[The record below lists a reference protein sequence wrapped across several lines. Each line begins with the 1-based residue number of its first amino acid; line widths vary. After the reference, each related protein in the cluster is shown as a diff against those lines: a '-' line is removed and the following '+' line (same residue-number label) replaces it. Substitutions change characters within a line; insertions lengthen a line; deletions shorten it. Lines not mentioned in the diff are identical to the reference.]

1 MSLDYEQSQYLNEQ
15 EARSNSFPWFSWG
28 HVFSRMLSFASYLNW
43 WKGKRDYSQPI
54 PGMQSCIIGL
64 LSWYCNHD
72 LILVRFGITFL
83 EDLKIFNMHKPCRL
97 DYLLLFGKVSP
108 CSSSGLE
115 RILDLRE
122 WWKSSLQTMSQ
133 ILSNF
138 NVANSFPWVV
148 TIWIIALGMTVLQTR
163 YKGQRSALVYA
174 PQLGGGSV
182 LMGPS
187 KTWMILIDYYSK
199 PSTYLYNFILWE

>member
-28 HVFSRMLSFASYLNW
+28 HVFSRLLSFASYLNW

-133 ILSNF
+133 ILSNLNCCQQFSLSCNYLNHCLGHDCPTNKVQRPKKCLSLCTPAGRGISSHGAFKNLNDF
-138 NVANSFPWVV
+138 NW
-148 TIWIIALGMTVLQTR
+148 LL
-163 YKGQRSALVYA
+163 
-174 PQLGGGSV
+174 
-182 LMGPS
+182 
-187 KTWMILIDYYSK
+187 
-199 PSTYLYNFILWE
+199 